1 MSHPH
6 RSLTVVAIAAALLFT
21 APLSGANTAG
31 KTRTQPTSIVTKDND
46 NLWNLGAPYD
56 NYPRV
61 TRQQWMVATL
71 RRNPDAFLLG
81 NMHRL
86 RTQVPLIL
94 PTPDEVAAEDLV
106 AAEALITR
114 HYGAMTSTVPMAPL
128 PPLARPGGDAPAA
141 VSAPTPAASA
151 PTTAP
156 VPAAG
161 AASAA
166 AGAEPGAAV
175 PAAPAVSKPAPPI
188 AVSSPA
194 ASVADAPASAPLVA
208 LPASAPADLASAP
221 SAATPASAASA
232 ATLPPATSVVRAT
245 PDMPAPEGPAR
256 WLWWIP
262 LIGGSLA
269 VAFSTWALYRS
280 RTTGR
285 DFSETISTF
294 FQETVQLVRKSTP
307 KVISVSTAGADMA
320 RSVEKLASTST
331 LVRSAET
338 ADEQPAHGTP
348 QADVALKL
356 DMARAQ
362 LELGRHD
369 AAMRL
374 LAIVLRDGD
383 AAAQQVARQLMG
395 PPSQTA

>member
-6 RSLTVVAIAAALLFT
+6 RSLTVVALAAALLFT
-21 APLSGANTAG
+21 APLSGANTAV
-31 KTRTQPTSIVTKDND
+31 KNRSQPTSIVTKDND

-86 RTQVPLIL
+86 RTQVPLVL

-106 AAEALITR
+106 AAESLITR
-114 HYGAMTSTVPMAPL
+114 HYGAMTSTSPMAPL
-128 PPLARPGGDAPAA
+128 PPLARTGGGAPA
-141 VSAPTPAASA
+141 VVPAPTPDA
-151 PTTAP
+151 PTVTTP
-156 VPAAG
+156 PTPAAG
-161 AASAA
+161 AASAVS
-166 AGAEPGAAV
+166 GSEPG
-175 PAAPAVSKPAPPI
+175 
-188 AVSSPA
+188 PA
-194 ASVADAPASAPLVA
+194 ASAAAAISASAPSIAASSAAVTSADPTASAPPAA
-208 LPASAPADLASAP
+208 LPASAPAVLASAP
-221 SAATPASAASA
+221 SEATPASAAASA
-232 ATLPPATSVVRAT
+232 ALPPATSVVRAT
-245 PDMPAPEGPAR
+245 PDMPPTEGPAR

-285 DFSETISTF
+285 DFSETVSTF

-320 RSVEKLASTST
+320 RSVEALASTST
-331 LVRSAET
+331 LVRSAEA
-338 ADEQPAHGTP
+338 ADEPPAHGTP

-383 AAAQQVARQLMG
+383 TAAQQVARQLMG

>member
-166 AGAEPGAAV
+166 AGAEPGRAA
-175 PAAPAVSKPAPPI
+175 PAAPAVSTPAPPI
-188 AVSSPA
+188 AASSPT

-208 LPASAPADLASAP
+208 LPASAPADLASAQ

-232 ATLPPATSVVRAT
+232 TNLPPATSVVRAT

-256 WLWWIP
+256 
-262 LIGGSLA
+262 
-269 VAFSTWALYRS
+269 
-280 RTTGR
+280 
-285 DFSETISTF
+285 
-294 FQETVQLVRKSTP
+294 
-307 KVISVSTAGADMA
+307 
-320 RSVEKLASTST
+320 
-331 LVRSAET
+331 
-338 ADEQPAHGTP
+338 
-348 QADVALKL
+348 
-356 DMARAQ
+356 
-362 LELGRHD
+362 
-369 AAMRL
+369 
-374 LAIVLRDGD
+374 
-383 AAAQQVARQLMG
+383 
-395 PPSQTA
+395 